1 MIPVSRPLLLKK
13 SKQRLIKAI
22 DKASIAQG
30 SEISEFENNIA
41 EFLNKKFAVTTT
53 SGTTAL
59 YLALKCLNLA
69 KGSRILIPNFLI
81 VSILNVV
88 LENSFK
94 PVFCKTN
101 NENWC
106 IDINDFKSKLK
117 KNIKVA
123 IVAQVYSSSPDMIE
137 IKRLCKKNKVIL
149 IEDSAEGFGGEYSN
163 NKFGSFGD
171 ISCISLYAN
180 KIVTTG
186 EGGVVF
192 TNNEKYHKEL
202 ITLRN
207 LYFGKNR
214 DFRHAKNSL
223 NSRFTSIQASI
234 GIDQISKINFF
245 LNKRKI
251 IYEHYLKFFN
261 NYKTYFSTQLINKN
275 IKSAYWVFG
284 ILIKKNFISR
294 KNFESKLFNK
304 GIQTRRFFYPL
315 SMQPFLNKK
324 MIINDK
330 TALEIWRN
338 GIYLPLGNGIRINE
352 VSYVLKIIKEII
364 KDYDKRKNKKK

>member
-1 MIPVSRPLLLKK
+1 MIPVSRPLILKK
-13 SKQRLIKAI
+13 SKQKLIKAI
-22 DKASIAQG
+22 DNASIAQG
-30 SEISEFENNIA
+30 GEINEFENNIA
-41 EFLNKKFAVTTT
+41 NFLKKKFAVTTT

-59 YLALKCLNLA
+59 YLALKCLNLK

-88 LENSFK
+88 LENSYK
-94 PVFCKTN
+94 PVFCKTS

-137 IKRLCKKNKVIL
+137 IKRLCKKYKVIL
-149 IEDSAEGFGGEYSN
+149 IEDSAEGFGGKYSN
-163 NKFGSFGD
+163 IKFGSFGD

-192 TNNEKYHKEL
+192 TNNEKYYKEL

-214 DFRHAKNSL
+214 DFRHTKNSL

-245 LNKRKI
+245 LNKRKNM
-251 IYEHYLKFFN
+251 YNNYLKFFK
-261 NYKTYFSTQLINKN
+261 NYESYFTTQLINKN
-275 IKSAYWVFG
+275 IKSSYWVFG
-284 ILIKKNFISR
+284 ILIKKSFISR
-294 KNFESKLFNK
+294 KYFESILFEK

-315 SMQPFLNKK
+315 SMQPFLSNKMK
-324 MIINDK
+324 IIDK
-330 TALEIWRN
+330 TALDIWQK
-338 GIYLPLGNGIRINE
+338 GIYLPLGNGITINE
-352 VSYVLKIIKEII
+352 VSYVIKTIKKIIN
-364 KDYDKRKNKKK
+364 DYEKRKNQKK